1 MHGRY
6 EDITNVDFMLTDH
19 SHSASRPS
27 DSYRKAALC
36 VNDIQGDFRGMD
48 AADDARFLG
57 LLFDRI
63 DIAIVEI
70 MIIGI

>member
-1 MHGRY
+1 
-6 EDITNVDFMLTDH
+6 
-19 SHSASRPS
+19 
-27 DSYRKAALC
+27 

>member
-1 MHGRY
+1 
-6 EDITNVDFMLTDH
+6 
-19 SHSASRPS
+19 
-27 DSYRKAALC
+27 
-36 VNDIQGDFRGMD
+36 MD